1 MNDQMPAQTPKDLD
15 HTELARYIINLLQRT
30 MVHYAVWFTEVR
42 HQMGMETALE
52 VLQEA
57 TDKGFNIQMNRLAKT
72 LGFEMKEGVP
82 APLLDLSRDKLLAL
96 MDSVSAN
103 WLANDGVWFQAV
115 EFTHGMNDAKRC
127 NDSAWAQFSPFE
139 AWTIKKF
146 LNMPEHP
153 GLDGLKKALGFRVYA
168 NLNIHSIVDEGPYG
182 FIFRM
187 NECRVQSV
195 RKRKKLADYPCKSA
209 GLVEYTYFA
218 RAIDDRIRTECL
230 GCPPDS
236 HPEEWFCAWRF
247 FIPGETSEKAR

>member
-57 TDKGFNIQMNRLAKT
+57 TDKGFNIQMDRLAKT

-103 WLANDGVWFQAV
+103 WLAKA
-115 EFTHGMNDAKRC
+115 A
-127 NDSAWAQFSPFE
+127 SPFE